1 MTLSDRQMR
10 IIRSAREW
18 ITQYAEAGDAAGAA
32 DATADLLAD
41 SLRVLGPDHPDTLN
55 ARNNRASWR
64 GEAGDAAGAADALAC
79 CAGERGLACGPLS
92 RWWGVRAEFCSLSRA
107 GDVRYVWK

>member
-18 ITQYAEAGDAAGAA
+18 VTQY
-32 DATADLLAD
+32 
-41 SLRVLGPDHPDTLN
+41 
-55 ARNNRASWR
+55 
-64 GEAGDAAGAADALAC
+64 GEAGYAAGAADALAC

-107 GDVRYVWK
+107 GGVRLRVEVRAKTAGMGLEKGGGPGRAG